1 MKRRYSKSLGRRTH
15 ANPDS
20 PISTLGEEESL
31 DQLTSLNHEPFVLV
45 LDQVQDPRNL
55 GACLRSAD
63 GAGIDLVVLP
73 SDRAAGLT
81 ETVRHVACGA
91 VENLRIARVVNL
103 ARYLEKLSLAGIRLI
118 GTSDQA
124 KKSVFEADFSG
135 PCAMIMGAEETGIRR
150 LTAKQCD
157 ELIYIPMS
165 GKVECLNVSV
175 ATGVCLFEARRQR
188 PLKCGLKRNWDP
200 SFLP

>member
-31 DQLTSLNHEPFVLV
+31 DQLTSLEHQPFVLV

-63 GAGIDLVVLP
+63 GAGVDLVVLP
-73 SDRAAGLT
+73 NDRAAGLT

-124 KKSVFEADFSG
+124 KKSVFEAELSG
-135 PCAMIMGAEETGIRR
+135 PCALIMGAEETGIRR
-150 LTAKQCD
+150 LTAKHCD

-175 ATGVCLFEARRQR
+175 ATGICLFEARRQR
-188 PLKCGLKRNWDP
+188 SLSVN
-200 SFLP
+200 